1 MAHSEEE
8 KIIDLERKF
17 WITIREKDV
26 EGSIAMLAERSVA
39 GAQGVA
45 LLTHDDYRGM
55 ARQDDSVWQ
64 LLSFEFSDLKV
75 IFPSRDVA
83 VVAYIVTEEMEVDAK
98 RLTMKAADTTT
109 RIRKNDRWLAA
120 VHTESVVGD
129 PFGRDR
135 N

>member
-26 EGSIAMLAERSVA
+26 EGSIAMLAERSVVA

-64 LLSFEFSDLKV
+64 L
-75 IFPSRDVA
+75 
-83 VVAYIVTEEMEVDAK
+83 MEVDAK